1 LLKNFFIVADI
12 GHIFYKFVFQ
22 YFYLHIMI
30 VLVVEDHPLIRMGLK
45 MLISDCDPKAVLHQ
59 ADSFPASIS
68 ILEKETVDIVILDI
82 DIPGGENIK
91 MIERIRE
98 KQKDVAIL
106 IHSGYDEN
114 VYALPYIR
122 AGADGFL
129 SKQASPDEFKAA
141 WAALVS
147 KRRYVSYRVQQLLL
161 TNIAENDSQKASNP
175 ILSLSPRELIVMQ
188 LMSEGK
194 WTKEIA
200 AIMDLKENTIS
211 TYKRRIYDKLD
222 VKDPIELSKKVSLLK
237 YL

>member
-1 LLKNFFIVADI
+1 MN
-12 GHIFYKFVFQ
+12 
-22 YFYLHIMI
+22 
-30 VLVVEDHPLIRMGLK
+30 VLIIEDHPLIRMGLK
-45 MLISDCDPKAVLHQ
+45 MLISDCDPKAILHQ
-59 ADSFPASIS
+59 AESFPLGMS
-68 ILEKETVDIVILDI
+68 ILEKETIDIVILDI
-82 DIPGGENIK
+82 DVPGGENIK
-91 MIERIRE
+91 MIDRIRE
-98 KQKDVAIL
+98 KQKEVAIL
-106 IHSGYDEN
+106 IHSGYDEH

-141 WAALVS
+141 WSALVG

-175 ILSLSPRELIVMQ
+175 ILTLSPRELLVMQ